1 MKRAVEAFESYLR
14 DEKQVSPH
22 TTRAY
27 LSDIAQLLGFLSA
40 LFPGGVAADKMDT
53 LTLRGYLGY
62 LHQQGLSKAS
72 VMRKLATLR
81 AFFRFLHREGRIKS
95 NPARALR
102 APRQIKKV
110 PRVLSENDAA
120 VLVEAPEPSA
130 EHPLQ
135 GLRDRAML
143 ELLYA
148 TGLRASELVGLDAE
162 RLLLQERLV
171 RVIGKGQK
179 ERIVPFGEPAA
190 RALQAYLQVRPGA
203 FNPRS
208 PVFVNLRGG
217 RLTSRSLQRI
227 VEKYMTELQKE
238 AGASPHTLRHSFA
251 THLLARGAD
260 LRAIQEL
267 LGHASLST
275 TQKYTHV
282 ATTQLKALYDRA
294 HPRARRDPPPSSKEN
309 EK

>member
-1 MKRAVEAFESYLR
+1 MKRGVEAFERYLR
-14 DEKQVSPH
+14 NEKQLSSH
-22 TTRAY
+22 TARAY
-27 LSDIAQLLGFLSA
+27 LSDIAQLLSFLSTV
-40 LFPGGVAADKMDT
+40 FPKGVGVDKIDT

-81 AFFRFLHREGRIKS
+81 AFFRFLHREGRIQS

-110 PRVLSENDAA
+110 PRVLSEEDAA
-120 VLVEAPEPSA
+120 GLVEAPKPLA
-130 EHPLQ
+130 AHPLQ

-148 TGLRASELVGLDAE
+148 TGLRASELVGLDSE
-162 RLLLQERLV
+162 RLLMQERLV
-171 RVIGKGQK
+171 RVIGKGRK

-190 RALQAYLQVRPGA
+190 RALEAYLAVRPGPL
-203 FNPRS
+203 NPRS

-227 VEKYMTELQKE
+227 VEKYMPLLMTD

-282 ATTQLKALYDRA
+282 ATAQLKALYDKA
-294 HPRARRDPPPSSKEN
+294 HPRARRNSATEPKEN
-309 EK
+309 E

>member
-1 MKRAVEAFESYLR
+1 MKRAAETFERYLR

-22 TTRAY
+22 TIRAY
-27 LSDIAQLLGFLSA
+27 LSDIEQLLGFLSTI
-40 LFPGGVAADKMDT
+40 FPGGVSAEKIDT

-62 LHQQGLSKAS
+62 LHQKGLSKAS

-81 AFFRFLHREGRIKS
+81 AFFRFLHREGRVKS

-110 PRVLSENDAA
+110 PRVLSEAVAA
-120 VLVEAPEPSA
+120 GLVETPEPSA

-148 TGLRASELVGLDAE
+148 TGLRASELVGLDSE
-162 RLLLQERLV
+162 RLLLEERMV
-171 RVIGKGQK
+171 RVIGKGRK

-190 RALQAYLQVRPGA
+190 RALEAYLKVRPGA
-203 FNPRS
+203 FNARS

-227 VEKYMTELQKE
+227 VDKHVTALNEET
-238 AGASPHTLRHSFA
+238 GASPHTLRHSFA

-282 ATTQLKALYDRA
+282 ATAQLKALYDRS
-294 HPRARRDPPPSSKEN
+294 HPRARRNAPPEPKEN